1 MWSVRWSGGKT
12 PKLCGD
18 IYALGLIHLQLP
30 AKGTQLDQK
39 VLDISLARSVHWQ
52 GGDGSLGLKG
62 NGWDA
67 DLRDEGLHMSC

>member
-1 MWSVRWSGGKT
+1 MCVGVEGGKT
-12 PKLCGD
+12 PKLMGM
-18 IYALGLIHLQLP
+18 YALGLIHLQLP

-62 NGWDA
+62 KRLG
-67 DLRDEGLHMSC
+67 LRICEMKVCIMSC